1 MFEDVQVH
9 VDYGITE
16 NKAYVVWGTPSNN
29 FYFSIISFEFNAT
42 IGLTSC
48 KISERISIRE
58 PLYSIKKIRFN
69 SILKVL
75 VVSDYFSFKS
85 FLYNHVN
92 STISKCSEV
101 TTSYHVTRDML
112 ILPSK
117 EIGYSLVIAGYNNLN
132 NGLKILN
139 GSLSKCLDCDIISN
153 GICKPNAN
161 TPVGMFNFK
170 NYYFD
175 ECPYINYQDTISTTC
190 EYVCPYKKL
199 FDIVTKKCLDVCPF
213 GTFKLGLFCL
223 NPRASSNTNII
234 FYRIINNYLSLTC
247 GVPSIETGFVSCTNQ
262 TVTCPSEG
270 FITEKGDKCLTSCDT
285 NLILNVESQKYCLSS
300 VSDCP
305 KGTNMT
311 KINNVKICSG
321 CGIGKYL
328 NSATNE
334 CFLPFIPSYAVN
346 NIIYNLKDE
355 LCSAWVIKS
364 VAGIFP
370 LVKTN
375 IYNCED
381 KCPVGQ
387 YLDKNNYCT
396 SCELG
401 TVFNG
406 TTCVQSCRGLVTNEA
421 TRTCIDKSVSIS
433 CNRNDREYLYKGN
446 CLNSVDL
453 PFYEE
458 EYVNYCPKLSLN
470 SGKNCSDNCSG
481 IIKGASCYFT
491 NFTVNYGVIINN
503 QWALF
508 NSYKYTNTS
517 NYINNTDNCSN
528 LSANNCSYPC
538 PFRISNSS
546 CGSDCPSQYI
556 DENNLCLPNKTCPPG
571 KSVLSGIIYND
582 KNYTYCV
589 QNCKLQTIDPLKNF
603 TNYANVCISDCQGS
617 YMVETNNQCVEICPT
632 SYPYKFINKTN
643 SMVYCRSNCGFMFV
657 DSNNYCVDSCS
668 KNQLFVRIY
677 KGSCLRTNELI
688 SNSSNSSLNEINSTL
703 NQSNQTTISNNSQLT
718 NQTIITN
725 NSSVNQINDTN
736 TTSLNTSNLSMTNI
750 TNSTDSLLNSSNTT
764 TTNNTSLN
772 QTNLTI
778 SNRIRYL
785 ETVAIPLNEQNLTLD
800 STISHRANKT

>member
-1 MFEDVQVH
+1 MFSPSNNLTNTYSVPLNVNNEFSFSQIPLNLLEFGNDFTSKLIIHPDSQVFPHINSIVFPSKLTQLKNAPLYSKSTTNITIYNNTGFYFAIYNYELQVTNYCQLASFNIETMFEDVQVH

-381 KCPVGQ
+381 KCPVG
-387 YLDKNNYCT
+387 
-396 SCELG
+396 
-401 TVFNG
+401 
-406 TTCVQSCRGLVTNEA
+406 
-421 TRTCIDKSVSIS
+421 SVEGSP
-433 CNRNDREYLYKGN
+433 D
-446 CLNSVDL
+446 
-453 PFYEE
+453 
-458 EYVNYCPKLSLN
+458 
-470 SGKNCSDNCSG
+470 
-481 IIKGASCYFT
+481 
-491 NFTVNYGVIINN
+491 GV
-503 QWALF
+503 AE
-508 NSYKYTNTS
+508 
-517 NYINNTDNCSN
+517 
-528 LSANNCSYPC
+528 
-538 PFRISNSS
+538 
-546 CGSDCPSQYI
+546 G
-556 DENNLCLPNKTCPPG
+556 
-571 KSVLSGIIYND
+571 
-582 KNYTYCV
+582 
-589 QNCKLQTIDPLKNF
+589 
-603 TNYANVCISDCQGS
+603 
-617 YMVETNNQCVEICPT
+617 
-632 SYPYKFINKTN
+632 
-643 SMVYCRSNCGFMFV
+643 
-657 DSNNYCVDSCS
+657 
-668 KNQLFVRIY
+668 
-677 KGSCLRTNELI
+677 
-688 SNSSNSSLNEINSTL
+688 
-703 NQSNQTTISNNSQLT
+703 
-718 NQTIITN
+718 
-725 NSSVNQINDTN
+725 
-736 TTSLNTSNLSMTNI
+736 
-750 TNSTDSLLNSSNTT
+750 
-764 TTNNTSLN
+764 
-772 QTNLTI
+772 
-778 SNRIRYL
+778 
-785 ETVAIPLNEQNLTLD
+785 
-800 STISHRANKT
+800 